1 MFKIKI
7 KFKKDWGERE
17 MMRGKEGVL
26 MVYVIL
32 DLMLRIRCK
41 IEMNAAQ
48 LRCRYINLA
57 HIKVSN
63 EGGYRNTR

>member
-1 MFKIKI
+1 
-7 KFKKDWGERE
+7 